1 MYKTLFKTIFF
12 LLDLVT
18 NVKVAENET
27 SFLEVW

>member
-18 NVKVAENET
+18 NIEVAENET